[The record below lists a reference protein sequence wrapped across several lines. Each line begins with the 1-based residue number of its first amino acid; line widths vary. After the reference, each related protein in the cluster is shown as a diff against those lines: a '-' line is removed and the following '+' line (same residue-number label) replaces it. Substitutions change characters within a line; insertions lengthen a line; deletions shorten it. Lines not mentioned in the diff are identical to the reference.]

1 MRSPDARAFIVLL
14 VFLCGAAFAQQP
26 QAQRASSNGLSVPV
40 PLGYV
45 SAQLGPGAI
54 GLTAPDNGGVILVEA
69 LGRTADA
76 AAVMDQ
82 TLSRI
87 GARRFDDGLA
97 VEGGSGVTA
106 ALSYERAGVLGA
118 LYAVDANG
126 TLVVLR
132 IEPLTPET
140 AHTAQAVAAGVA
152 YHAPEATASVAR
164 CGSAAL
170 PLALTT
176 SGGLRACFGP
186 EFLAEE
192 KGPHSIGLSDLDAG
206 IVVTIYA
213 ADDLA
218 LLLGQTPSDVESA
231 AQALAQSMEQA
242 GVHVLSGAANDR
254 GVLSLPVSY
263 PGVGAGRLMLR
274 GIDGEVIALSA
285 LLLNSPPADAS
296 QRLDAIFDSVTVRNA
311 VDTPGVVVS
320 APVVVSAGLITF
332 AVADGWL
339 VDTISDDVVQLTRS
353 DDRAILRVTSAR
365 IGPNWNVD
373 AYVAG
378 VLSSAA
384 QFAGDDRFT
393 RESVTPVDTG
403 DPLRSLA
410 YYNSAVAAPRA
421 SSALQ
426 TGFLTFEPD
435 VLAVFQALISD
446 PSASAIVRADVFK
459 MIASAERR

>member
-1 MRSPDARAFIVLL
+1 M
-14 VFLCGAAFAQQP
+14 
-26 QAQRASSNGLSVPV
+26 
-40 PLGYV
+40 
-45 SAQLGPGAI
+45 
-54 GLTAPDNGGVILVEA
+54 
-69 LGRTADA
+69 
-76 AAVMDQ
+76 
-82 TLSRI
+82 
-87 GARRFDDGLA
+87 
-97 VEGGSGVTA
+97 
-106 ALSYERAGVLGA
+106 
-118 LYAVDANG
+118 
-126 TLVVLR
+126 
-132 IEPLTPET
+132 
-140 AHTAQAVAAGVA
+140 
-152 YHAPEATASVAR
+152 
-164 CGSAAL
+164 
-170 PLALTT
+170 
-176 SGGLRACFGP
+176 
-186 EFLAEE
+186 
-192 KGPHSIGLSDLDAG
+192 
-206 IVVTIYA
+206 
-213 ADDLA
+213 
-218 LLLGQTPSDVESA
+218 LGQTPSDVESA